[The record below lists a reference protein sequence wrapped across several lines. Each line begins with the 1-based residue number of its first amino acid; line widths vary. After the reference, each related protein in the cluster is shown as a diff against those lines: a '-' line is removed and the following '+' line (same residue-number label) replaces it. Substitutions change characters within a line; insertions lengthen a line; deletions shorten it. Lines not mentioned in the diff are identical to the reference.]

1 MHTLCDYG
9 VPTMILLCD
18 SGAMRLDYSKNMSVH
33 VSTYCSY
40 NFSALMP
47 IVKVVTLIKTCVC
60 SMSHH
65 ETE

>member
-1 MHTLCDYG
+1 
-9 VPTMILLCD
+9 MILLCD